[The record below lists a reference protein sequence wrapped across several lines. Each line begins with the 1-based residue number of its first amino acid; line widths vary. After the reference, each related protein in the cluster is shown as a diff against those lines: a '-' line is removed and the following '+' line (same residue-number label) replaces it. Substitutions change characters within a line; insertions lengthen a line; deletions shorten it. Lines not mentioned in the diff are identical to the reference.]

1 MSVKT
6 PIFVMT
12 AAGALALALAGCGGN
27 SAKTETQAVDT
38 SPSSVET
45 TSSTTTS
52 APAGTT
58 ALTITMTDF
67 AFTPKSVTAPAGAV
81 KLTAPNAGKAPHE
94 LVLVKFAG
102 DPGTLP
108 TTTDGDANEDA
119 FPESD
124 LPGEIG
130 ETEPGASGTLTVTL
144 PAGQYV
150 MLCNVPGH
158 YKAGM
163 YGTLTVT

>member
-1 MSVKT
+1 ML
-6 PIFVMT
+6 VMT
-12 AAGALALALAGCGGN
+12 AVGALTLALAGCGGD

-38 SPSSVET
+38 STSSEQT

-58 ALTITMTDF
+58 ALTVTMTDF
-67 AFTPKSVTAPAGAV
+67 AFTPKNPTVPAGPV
-81 KLTAPNAGKAPHE
+81 TLTAPNEGRAPHE
-94 LVLVKFAG
+94 LVLIKFAG

-108 TTTDGDANEDA
+108 TKADGDADEDA
-119 FPESD
+119 FPESA

-130 ETEPGASGTLTVTL
+130 ETEPGSSGTLTITL
-144 PAGQYV
+144 PAGKYV
-150 MLCNVPGH
+150 MLCNVPAH

>member
-6 PIFVMT
+6 PMLVMT
-12 AAGALALALAGCGGN
+12 AAGALALALAGCGGD

-38 SPSSVET
+38 STSSVET

-67 AFTPKSVTAPAGAV
+67 AFTPKDVTTPAGAV
-81 KLTAPNAGKAPHE
+81 TLTAPNAGKAPHE
-94 LVLVKFAG
+94 LVLIKFAG
-102 DPGTLP
+102 DPGKLP
-108 TTTDGDANEDA
+108 TKTDGDADEDA

-130 ETEPGASGTLTVTL
+130 ETEPGATGTLTVTL
-144 PAGQYV
+144 PPGKYV
-150 MLCNVPGH
+150 MLCNVPAH